1 MFGYTG
7 REHDE
12 ATGLNNYRARWY
24 DPLALEFLSED
35 PLGFAGGDSNLSRY
49 VGNRPVDYTDPSGM
63 SWLSSFWNKV
73 TSVVDDVFD
82 DVGDFFEDTFED
94 VGDFFE
100 DAFDDIGDFIQE
112 NPYAAAAIGVVALS
126 VGAWYAVPG
135 LMSSVGGSVVAMS
148 KQAMAAVTSTIVGA
162 PAAVAGKAQAAFSS
176 QGISVLGG
184 TLKGSVGTGSVG
196 WTANVGASSTVTVGA
211 GGRCC
216 RLGSA
221 WVVGSQ
227 WWQSLFGPSK

>member
-100 DAFDDIGDFIQE
+100 DAFDDHRRFHSRESLRSGGDRSSRIECWSLVCRTRLNEQRL
-112 NPYAAAAIGVVALS
+112 VVRWLRC
-126 VGAWYAVPG
+126 P
-135 LMSSVGGSVVAMS
+135 S
-148 KQAMAAVTSTIVGA
+148 KQW
-162 PAAVAGKAQAAFSS
+162 
-176 QGISVLGG
+176 L
-184 TLKGSVGTGSVG
+184 
-196 WTANVGASSTVTVGA
+196 
-211 GGRCC
+211 
-216 RLGSA
+216 RLHRRSWA
-221 WVVGSQ
+221 HQ
-227 WWQSLFGPSK
+227 PQ